1 MKRIVLV
8 TNIPTPYRIPLF
20 NELHRQLNEAGCEL
34 IVIFGRN
41 TYERRKWV
49 VDLSGCAF
57 NYYILQSKV
66 IGSGSNNELTM
77 FTFSGLARMLM
88 RLNPDLVIAP
98 GFSLATMKIWL
109 LSVVRNFEFVIWTG
123 SVEQNAMY
131 KSLIRIVQR
140 KLLVKNA
147 SSFVVY
153 GTAAR
158 MYIERL
164 GGKASTIFTGIN
176 TVDTAYFREQT
187 NALRTARPASK
198 VKYLTYIGYLNKRKN
213 VAGLLSVM
221 LKLAKKRNDFI
232 LEVIGDGEELPSLK
246 GLVRKHGAE
255 SRIVFHGYQQKEA
268 LPPFLARSNGFLFQT
283 AFDIWGLVL
292 NEAMAAGVPCVASK
306 QAGAVHDLL
315 QDDTHGIVIDFANQ
329 RMLLEKIEWLLDNPD
344 KGRAMGERAQ
354 QFIAEHATLA
364 HSARGFIRA
373 IQFSLKRPMIPA

>member
-66 IGSGSNNELTM
+66 IGSSSNNELTT

-98 GFSLATMKIWL
+98 GFSLATMKIWM
-109 LSVVRNFEFVIWTG
+109 LSVLRNFEFVIWTG

-131 KSLIRIVQR
+131 TSIMRVAQR
-140 KLLVKNA
+140 KLLVKKA

-158 MYIERL
+158 TYIERL
-164 GGKASTIFTGIN
+164 GGKASAIFTGIN
-176 TVDTAYFREQT
+176 TVDTTYFREQT
-187 NALRTARPASK
+187 NALRIAQPASR
-198 VKYLTYIGYLNKRKN
+198 VKYLTYIGYLSKRKN
-213 VAGLLSVM
+213 VAGLLNVI
-221 LKLAKKRNDFI
+221 LKLARKRDDFI
-232 LEVIGDGEELPSLK
+232 LEVIGDGEDLPALKSLVHK
-246 GLVRKHGAE
+246 QGAE

-306 QAGAVHDLL
+306 QAGAVQDLL
-315 QDDTHGIVIDFANQ
+315 QDNANGIVIDFANQ
-329 RMLLEKIEWLLDNPD
+329 TMLLEKIEWLLDNPD
-344 KGRAMGERAQ
+344 KGRAMGKKAQ
-354 QFIAEHATLA
+354 QFIDEHATLA
-364 HSARGFIRA
+364 HSAEGFLRA
-373 IQFSLKRPMIPA
+373 IQYSLKRPMIPA